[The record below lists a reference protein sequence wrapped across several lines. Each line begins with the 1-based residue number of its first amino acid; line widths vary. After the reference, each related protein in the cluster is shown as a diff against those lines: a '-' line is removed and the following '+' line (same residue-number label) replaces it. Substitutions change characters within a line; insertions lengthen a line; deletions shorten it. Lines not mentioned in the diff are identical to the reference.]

1 MEKLYVFREEIKKNG
16 FPEPVYLSKKVLS
29 SLKEKEQNTLLK
41 LIELLEKEKEIIE
54 KINAKRP
61 TESGG
66 LFVNGGV
73 TLCEDE
79 DVWRVITIKE
89 RAELKEVKEKAIVI
103 LNKSLDLGLGFL
115 SLIQNQYSFHGIEI

>member
-1 MEKLYVFREEIKKNG
+1 MEKLYVFREDIKKNG
-16 FPEPVYLSKKVLS
+16 FPEPVYLSKEAFS

-61 TESGG
+61 TESGA

-79 DVWRVITIKE
+79 DDWVVITLKE
-89 RAELKEVKEKAIVI
+89 RGELKEVKEKAIDF

-115 SLIQNQYSFHGIEI
+115 SLVQNQCPFHGIEV

>member
-1 MEKLYVFREEIKKNG
+1 MEKLYVFRKDIKKNG
-16 FPEPVYLSKKVLS
+16 FPEPVYLSKEVFP
-29 SLKEKEQNTLLK
+29 SLKEEEQNTLLK

-61 TESGG
+61 TESGV

-79 DVWRVITIKE
+79 DDWIVITLKE
-89 RAELKEVKEKAIVI
+89 RGELKEVKEKAIDF

-115 SLIQNQYSFHGIEI
+115 SLVQNQCPFHGIEV